1 MKIYPFVASLL
12 VICPLTFLHEEL
24 RGEPGKYVLPVVE
37 PLAHKAFKPRMG
49 EPVKPLKVPE
59 VLNPEMVELGKKLF
73 FDPRLS
79 KTGFI
84 SCNSCHNLS
93 MGGSDNLKTSVGHN
107 LREGAL
113 NAPTV
118 LNSSMSFAQ
127 FWNGRAKDL
136 KQVLSIGDYA
146 YGGKVAFV
154 EGPIDGK
161 GSKPGKR
168 PAAVVGN
175 PGGVSFTHDLAV
187 PILQSI
193 PLYAEEFSKVFHAGK
208 ITLDQVI
215 TAISAFEETLL
226 TPNSRF
232 DQWLR
237 GDDRAITKQELAGY
251 RLFKSSGC
259 TICHNGASFG
269 ANSFQKTGAV
279 KPYKTTCSVSGCFEI
294 SKKDVDRFRFK
305 VPTLRNVELT
315 YPYFHDGEVATLSK
329 AVEIMGQIQLGKTY
343 TEQETASIVAFL
355 KSLTGDQP
363 QFMLP
368 QLPPSSETTPP
379 PQPIMPSS

>member
-1 MKIYPFVASLL
+1 MKSYPVVASLL
-12 VICPLTFLHEEL
+12 TIGAFTLW
-24 RGEPGKYVLPVVE
+24 PGHLQAEQEKSVFPHLE
-37 PLAHKAFKPRMG
+37 PLAHKAFKPVMG
-49 EPVKPLKVPE
+49 EPVKPLNAPE
-59 VLNPEMVELGKKLF
+59 VVNPAMVELGKKLF

-93 MGGSDNLKTSVGHN
+93 MGGSDNLKTSLGHN
-107 LREGAL
+107 LRKGPL

-118 LNSSMSFAQ
+118 LNSSMSLAQ
-127 FWNGRAKDL
+127 FWDGRAKNL
-136 KQVLSIGDYA
+136 KELLAIGDYA

-154 EGPIDGK
+154 EGHVDRFRKLPNASF
-161 GSKPGKR
+161 SKSK
-168 PAAVVGN
+168 
-175 PGGVSFTHDLAV
+175 GVSFTHDLAV

-193 PLYAEEFSKVFHAGK
+193 PRYAEEFNKVFHTGK
-208 ITLDQVI
+208 IDLDQVI
-215 TAISAFEETLL
+215 TAISAFEETLV

-237 GDDRAITKQELAGY
+237 GDDKAITKEELAGY

-259 TICHNGASFG
+259 TACHNGPALG
-269 ANSFQKTGAV
+269 GNSFQKIGRV
-279 KPYKTTCSVSGCFEI
+279 KPYKSTSSSAGRFAIT
-294 SKKDVDRFRFK
+294 KKDVDRFKFK
-305 VPTLRNVELT
+305 VPTMRNVELT
-315 YPYFHDGEVATLSK
+315 YPYFHDGEAATLSK

-343 TEQETASIVAFL
+343 TERENASIVAFL

-379 PQPIMPSS
+379 P